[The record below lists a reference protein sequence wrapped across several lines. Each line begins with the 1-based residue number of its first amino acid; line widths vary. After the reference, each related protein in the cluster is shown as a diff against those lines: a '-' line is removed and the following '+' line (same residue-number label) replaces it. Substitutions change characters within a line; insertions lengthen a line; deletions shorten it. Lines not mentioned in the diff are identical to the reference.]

1 MPEHDFSALYEKIGD
16 MQATLRVVKHDT
28 SNTSQKVDALALL
41 VANQG
46 HLKEDVTKLQAEVA
60 ELRVEKFRR
69 EGAIGLVS
77 WISRNWPVAFIIA
90 MAAAA
95 VAWIKGLN
103 A

>member
-1 MPEHDFSALYEKIGD
+1 MPEHDFSSLYEKLGD
-16 MQATLRVVKHDT
+16 MQATLRIVKHDT
-28 SNTSQKVDALALL
+28 ANASGKIDALALL

-46 HLKEDVTKLQAEVA
+46 HIKEDVIKLQAEVA

-90 MAAAA
+90 TVAAIG
-95 VAWIKGLN
+95 AWFTGAGK
-103 A
+103 